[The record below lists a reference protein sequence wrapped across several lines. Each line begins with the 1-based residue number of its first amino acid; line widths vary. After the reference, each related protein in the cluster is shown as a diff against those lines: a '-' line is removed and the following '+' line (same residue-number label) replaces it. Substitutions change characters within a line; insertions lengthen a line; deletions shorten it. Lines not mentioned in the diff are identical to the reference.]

1 MGLCISKK
9 SKYLYGESYKSKPDN
24 KMNRLFSE
32 YQDNENSNYGDIVFS
47 SSSSNSSS
55 SSSDNSSSESS
66 SNSSGSKSDF
76 TDVRKHWNRS
86 TVAEIKIELRR
97 RNLKVSGNELIE
109 KKVPDKKITGL
120 IKKFDTKL

>member
-24 KMNRLFSE
+24 KINRLFSE
-32 YQDNENSNYGDIVFS
+32 YQDNENSNYGDIVFSSSS

-76 TDVRKHWNRS
+76 TDVRKHWNSS

-97 RNLKVSGNELIE
+97 RNLKLSGKKAELIE
-109 KKVPDKKITGL
+109 RIL
-120 IKKFDTKL
+120 IDYYKNQNL

>member
-24 KMNRLFSE
+24 QINRLFSE

-47 SSSSNSSS
+47 SSSSSSSNSSS
-55 SSSDNSSSESS
+55 SSSSGSSSSSESS

-76 TDVRKHWNRS
+76 TDVRKHWNSS

-97 RNLKVSGNELIE
+97 RNLKLSGKKAELIE
-109 KKVPDKKITGL
+109 RIL
-120 IKKFDTKL
+120 IDYYKNQNL

>member
-9 SKYLYGESYKSKPDN
+9 SKYLYGESYNKSKRGH
-24 KMNRLFSE
+24 KINRLFSE
-32 YQDNENSNYGDIVFS
+32 YQDNDNSNYGDIVFS
-47 SSSSNSSS
+47 SSSSSSSNS

-76 TDVRKHWNRS
+76 TDVRKHWNSS

-97 RNLKVSGNELIE
+97 RNLKLSGKKAELIE
-109 KKVPDKKITGL
+109 RIL
-120 IKKFDTKL
+120 IDYYKNQNL

>member
-9 SKYLYGESYKSKPDN
+9 SKYLYGDSYKSKPDN
-24 KMNRLFSE
+24 KINRLFSE

-47 SSSSNSSS
+47 SSSSSSGS
-55 SSSDNSSSESS
+55 SSSSESS

-76 TDVRKHWNRS
+76 TEVRKHWNSS

-97 RNLKVSGNELIE
+97 RNLKLSGRKSELIE
-109 KKVPDKKITGL
+109 RIL
-120 IKKFDTKL
+120 IDYYKNQNL

>member
-32 YQDNENSNYGDIVFS
+32 YQDNENSNYGDIVFNSS

-76 TDVRKHWNRS
+76 TDVRKHWNS
-86 TVAEIKIELRR
+86 CTVSEIKIELRR
-97 RNLKVSGNELIE
+97 RNLKLSGKKSELIE
-109 KKVPDKKITGL
+109 RIL
-120 IKKFDTKL
+120 IDYYKNQNL